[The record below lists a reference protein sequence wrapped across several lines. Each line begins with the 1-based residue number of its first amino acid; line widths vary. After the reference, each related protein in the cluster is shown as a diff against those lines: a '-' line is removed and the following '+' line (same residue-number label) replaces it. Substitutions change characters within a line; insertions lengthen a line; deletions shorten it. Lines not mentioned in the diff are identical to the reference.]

1 MPAIIENCAQYINR
15 FFLIGTIIPDDDALR
30 SNCLGKCRLDFF
42 ANQSTLV
49 VAGNY
54 DCHCCHAAS
63 LSGSGAGHPPALRAT
78 SRQREVRFEQ
88 HHHQGNNNPLF
99 CIIYRFFCII
109 LIEYDAESYLMM
121 QKETHNE
128 AL

>member
-1 MPAIIENCAQYINR
+1 LHLQVE
-15 FFLIGTIIPDDDALR
+15 
-30 SNCLGKCRLDFF
+30 
-42 ANQSTLV
+42 
-49 VAGNY
+49 
-54 DCHCCHAAS
+54 
-63 LSGSGAGHPPALRAT
+63 SGPALRAT

-88 HHHQGNNNPLF
+88 HHHQGNKNPLF